1 MDIKPI
7 RTEQDYD
14 LACERIEQIF
24 HAVPGSKE
32 DDELEVLITLVN
44 AYEEI
49 HFPIGAPHPVEAI
62 KIQMQNLGVS
72 RKDLME
78 HLRKSSG
85 RISDILNCRRRL
97 TLADIRVLNR
107 ILHIPVDVLSQDY
120 PLEKPGS
127 RQSCSSLNSVAH
139 C

>member
-14 LACERIEQIF
+14 LACKRIEAIF
-24 HAVPGSKE
+24 Q
-32 DDELEVLITLVN
+32 
-44 AYEEI
+44 
-49 HFPIGAPHPVEAI
+49 

-72 RKDLME
+72 RKDLMG
-78 HLRKSSG
+78 HLRKSGG

-97 TLADIRVLNR
+97 TLADIRTLSNMLRVP
-107 ILHIPVDVLSQDY
+107 IDVLSQDY
-120 PLEKPGS
+120 PLEKARPN
-127 RQSCSSLNSVAH
+127 QSNATLKSVAH